1 MNKRIGK
8 RSSTGNILTIG
19 IDLGDRWGHYCV
31 LDADGEITEEGRVR
45 MTRTALS
52 AHFSGPHA
60 RIAVETG
67 SQSAWVNEHLCS
79 LGHEVIVANAR
90 ELRAISGS
98 NSKHDA
104 ADAEKLARYARV
116 DPRILHPIQH
126 RDLDTQ
132 KDLVQV
138 RARAAAVRAR
148 TQMINA
154 ARGMVKSFGF
164 RLPDCSTRFFGRRY
178 WSELPQEL
186 RDALQP
192 LFVAIETVSQQ
203 IKEYEQRIEHLAR
216 QSYPETQRLT
226 QFDGVG
232 SLTALTF
239 ILTIADKHRFD
250 RSRDVG
256 CYLGLRP
263 RRYQSGGRDP
273 ELSITK
279 AGDSYLRSLLVECSQ
294 RLLGRFGKDSAL
306 RRWGMKLAQRGGKNA
321 KKRAI
326 VAVARKL
333 AILLHRLW
341 VSGEPYQPFYG
352 LEEQAVIA

>member
-1 MNKRIGK
+1 MNKKTRK
-8 RSSTGNILTIG
+8 RSLSDDVLTIG

-31 LDADGEITEEGRVR
+31 LDAQGDVAEEGRVR

-52 AHFSGPHA
+52 AHFSCPRA
-60 RIAVETG
+60 CVAIETG
-67 SQSAWVNEHLCS
+67 SQSAWVNDHLRA

-126 RDLDTQ
+126 RDLDIQ

-154 ARGMVKSFGF
+154 VRGMVKSFGF

-178 WSELPQEL
+178 WGELPQGL

-192 LFVAIETVSQQ
+192 LFVAIEAVSLQ
-203 IKEYEQRIEHLAR
+203 IKEYERRIEHMAR
-216 QSYPETQRLT
+216 EIYPETQRLT

-239 ILTIADKHRFD
+239 ILTLADKHRFA

-273 ELSITK
+273 ELGITK
-279 AGDSYLRSLLVECSQ
+279 AGDSYLRSLMVECSQ

-306 RRWGMKLAQRGGKNA
+306 RRWGLKLADRGGKNA

-341 VSGEPYQPFYG
+341 LSGEPYQPFYG
-352 LEEQAVIA
+352 VDEKLLTA